1 MYSSCEEPVACAY
14 ANYRRDV
21 TQRHQPAVATA
32 APTEELDDC
41 AGHSLRWVVVGV
53 TGQVLHLDVDEH
65 PCASLER
72 LLERGDLGTCGP
84 DLGLGSLREHTDAA
98 GVGVVVD
105 DQRTVGAAVDVELDP
120 VGSEGAGSY
129 ERFHRGFD

>member
-41 AGHSLRWVVVGV
+41 AGHSLPRVVVGV

-72 LLERGDLGTCGP
+72 LLERGDLGACGA
-84 DLGLGSLREHTDAA
+84 DLGRRSLREHSDAS
-98 GVGVVVD
+98 GVGVVVPD
-105 DQRTVGAAVDVELDP
+105 ARIAGAAVEVALD
-120 VGSEGAGSY
+120 SECAV
-129 ERFHRGFD
+129 